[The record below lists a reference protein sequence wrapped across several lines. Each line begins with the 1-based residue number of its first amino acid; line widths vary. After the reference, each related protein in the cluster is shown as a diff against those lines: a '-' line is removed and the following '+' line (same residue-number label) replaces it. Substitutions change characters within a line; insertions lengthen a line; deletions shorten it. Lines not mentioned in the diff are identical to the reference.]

1 MGYGTKYKEIS
12 IDGGMKK
19 KRAFKHPHRIIY
31 GTALIC
37 FDNVQTTERINLSTG
52 TTTYRKK
59 ISNVFKHSRVIFFWN
74 NTYMYYISYVFQHS

>member
-1 MGYGTKYKEIS
+1 LGYGTKYKEIS

-37 FDNVQTTERINLSTG
+37 FDNVQTTERYLFFHDFHDACTSIIYLVN
-52 TTTYRKK
+52 K
-59 ISNVFKHSRVIFFWN
+59 IYNKILLVFC
-74 NTYMYYISYVFQHS
+74 